1 MRSVATGHHTYHP
14 VWLLCNILT
23 LLYSGKLWRE
33 KTFVNFTV
41 LWLFVKVLSAKFG
54 GVVSFGSTSKQSV
67 KL

>member
-23 LLYSGKLWRE
+23 LLYSGKFSRE

-54 GVVSFGSTSKQSV
+54 GVVSFGSTSEQSV